1 MTYDGRT
8 DGRPTTD
15 GRISEQVI
23 QQIQK
28 NRIKNYSMPIVYFH
42 DTYSSE

>member
-1 MTYDGRT
+1 MT
-8 DGRPTTD
+8 DGQTDDRRPTTD